1 MNLTIQ
7 SVWLSAFLLLV
18 PTTILAML
26 GPVVVRRFVKIERLR
41 INNEVAGFKFATV
54 GVLYAV
60 MLAFV
65 VVVVWEKFNEADGNV
80 AREAAAA
87 ATIYRLTTGLDQQHG
102 AAVRE
107 ALTRYLNAAI
117 KDDWPAMERGQ
128 GSAAAASAMTTIY
141 DAVLKYHVQPNET
154 VVLAELLRQVDQVSQ
169 SRRARILAANGA
181 VPTILWIVL
190 FGGAVLTVCF
200 TFFFGVD
207 NLRAQSVMTGA
218 LALLTFAGLLAV
230 IAIDQPFGG
239 GVRVEPNALVTI
251 RSDFGGK

>member
-18 PTTILAML
+18 PSTILAML
-26 GPVVVRRFVKIERLR
+26 GPVIVRRFVKIERLR

-65 VVVVWEKFNEADGNV
+65 VVVVWQKFNDADSEV

-87 ATIYRLTTGLDQQHG
+87 ATVYRLTVGLEREHG
-102 AAVRE
+102 AAVRQ
-107 ALTRYLNAAI
+107 AMTQYLDAAI
-117 KDDWPAMERGQ
+117 KEDWPAMEHGK
-128 GSAAAASAMTTIY
+128 GSAAGSQAMTAVY
-141 DAVLKYHVQPNET
+141 DAVLKFHAQPGET
-154 VVLAELLRQVDQVSQ
+154 VVLAELLRQVDQVSI
-169 SRRARILAANGA
+169 SRRLRILAANGA
-181 VPTILWIVL
+181 VPGILWMIL

-200 TFFFGVD
+200 TFFFGVE
-207 NLRAQSVMTGA
+207 NLRAQSLMTGA

-239 GVRVEPNALVTI
+239 GVRVEPDALATI
-251 RSDFGGK
+251 RSDFGGR